1 LFIFSST
8 KLEIRAKLF
17 LLGIEGVGGRG
28 RGRVGCKG
36 RGGGKGEMTQTL
48 YAHRNKIKIKKRFAY
63 VEPSLHHWD
72 EPDFVRVYDLFDV
85 L

>member
-1 LFIFSST
+1 
-8 KLEIRAKLF
+8 
-17 LLGIEGVGGRG
+17 
-28 RGRVGCKG
+28 VGCKG